1 MSLSPNGSATPSPFP
16 FALFFPDRL
25 EALHD
30 TRRDAERLNA
40 ALASVMELLQGCKPD
55 HQLTAANL
63 AALLEPLWAGLDTL
77 CGDLRSVEG
86 AGTSFSSISS
96 TN

>member
-1 MSLSPNGSATPSPFP
+1 MSLSPNGSASPSPFP

-30 TRRDAERLNA
+30 TRLDAERVNS
-40 ALASVMELLQGCKPD
+40 ALASVMELLQGCNPD
-55 HQLTAANL
+55 HQLTAGNL
-63 AALLEPLWAGLDTL
+63 FALLEPVCAGLDQL

-86 AGTSFSSISS
+86 GGTC
-96 TN
+96 